1 MSEKIPDTL
10 NEKSDAP
17 AHVGLTSR
25 GISEG
30 AFAPGDG
37 DRNVIDVDADVPN
50 VFLEVIHRVMSAVLF
65 CGKLILLQDE
75 DSYLFTENL

>member
-1 MSEKIPDTL
+1 VKITIHFLTEPAELIEFISHSGIRMSEKIPDTL

-37 DRNVIDVDADVPN
+37 DRNVIDIDADVTN
-50 VFLEVIHRVMSAVLF
+50 VFL
-65 CGKLILLQDE
+65 
-75 DSYLFTENL
+75 